1 MEFNNHN
8 VSGASTNFD
17 AIKAKYA
24 AAGRKMPTLVFW
36 RVDVKVQQQPVVLT
50 DKNTVLVNGYSP
62 SILSTI
68 LSMDVADVTPMSL
81 MYKALG
87 TKYDVAVHSIFS

>member
-1 MEFNNHN
+1 
-8 VSGASTNFD
+8 
-17 AIKAKYA
+17 
-24 AAGRKMPTLVFW
+24 MPTLVFW

-68 LSMDVADVTPMSL
+68 LSMDVVNITPMSL

-87 TKYDVAVHSIFS
+87 TKYDAAVNSIFG